1 MSGLNELCLVLKK
14 PYREGRKCMKE
25 MEKAKYRVPLKES
38 YSEAF
43 KRKVVMEVENGIV
56 SKDGAKYR
64 YGISGNSQVL
74 DWCRKYGRL
83 RHPQTQMRTVMVKKI
98 REDRRSELG
107 RRVEELEKALR
118 EATMKVEVYEALLE
132 VAKEKTGIDIKKNFG
147 TKPFSESTDVG
158 RVKE

>member
-1 MSGLNELCLVLKK
+1 MSGLSFLCLVLKD
-14 PYREGRKCMKE
+14 PYREGRKYMNEK
-25 MEKAKYRVPLKES
+25 EKAKYRVPLKES

-43 KRKVVMEVENGIV
+43 KRKVVMEVENGIL
-56 SKDGAKYR
+56 SKDGAKYH

-83 RHPQTQMRTVMVKKI
+83 RHPKTQTRTVMPKRMHEDVRVQLEQRVK
-98 REDRRSELG
+98 
-107 RRVEELEKALR
+107 ELEKALR
-118 EATMKVEVYEALLE
+118 EATTKVEVYESLLE

-147 TKPFSESTDVG
+147 TKPSSESGAVG